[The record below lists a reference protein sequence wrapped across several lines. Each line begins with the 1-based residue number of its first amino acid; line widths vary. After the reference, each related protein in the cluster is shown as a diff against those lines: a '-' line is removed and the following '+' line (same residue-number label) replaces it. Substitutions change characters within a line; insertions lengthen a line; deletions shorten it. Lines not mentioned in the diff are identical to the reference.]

1 MRQSVICRCPDGRLR
16 LYIKGAD
23 DVIFARLAA
32 DQPYAEVT
40 MTNLQDFASAGLRTL
55 CCAYA
60 ELDEEAYHRWNK
72 EYKRAAVAILLREQR
87 VRRIPSVH
95 INSLMLL
102 TWHSL
107 FFFFFFLGV

>member
-1 MRQSVICRCPDGRLR
+1 VRQSVICRCPDGRLR

-87 VRRIPSVH
+87 VRRIPSVD
-95 INSLMLL
+95 INSLQRL

-107 FFFFFFLGV
+107 FFLGV